1 MPHIRDEEPLNI
13 CSEKVQDHGS
23 TSWVRSLVKENF
35 RTVEPPPELHTR
47 TLHRPSCK
55 NRTAREWDGC
65 LGDGH
70 STNPHARIEQLGS
83 GTTVLGM
90 AQPTYSAT
98 ALTRYG
104 MAD

>member
-35 RTVEPPPELHTR
+35 RTVKPQPDFTQE
-47 TLHRPSCK
+47 
-55 NRTAREWDGC
+55 
-65 LGDGH
+65 H

-83 GTTVLGM
+83 GTVVLGM
-90 AQPTYSAT
+90 AQPT
-98 ALTRYG
+98 
-104 MAD
+104 